1 MQKDGDQRFPT
12 HGKGYKPALTKI
24 QDKTKSRFGIFFP
37 LEQTTFLAVKKRK
50 KKNISIVGLPRGS
63 KGW

>member
-50 KKNISIVGLPRGS
+50 KKISP
-63 KGW
+63 